1 MPRQLLKLA
10 EKHLVKQGSFGAP
23 CPRDG
28 SSRALS
34 GPKLRSDLYKARF
47 TNFLHAR

>member
-1 MPRQLLKLA
+1 MSRQLLKSA
-10 EKHLVKQGSFGAP
+10 EKHLVKQGSYGAP

-28 SSRALS
+28 SSRTS
-34 GPKLRSDLYKARF
+34 SDPKLRSDLPKVRI